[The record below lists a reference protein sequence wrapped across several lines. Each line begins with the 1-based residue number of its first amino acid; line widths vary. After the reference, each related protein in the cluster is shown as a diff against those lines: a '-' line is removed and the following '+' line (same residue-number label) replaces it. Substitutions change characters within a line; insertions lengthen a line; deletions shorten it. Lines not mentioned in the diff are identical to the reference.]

1 MTFHSSRFLSEQSR
15 RPSTAFKKI
24 FGRAFP
30 TEATGSLNRKRVSIR
45 GSLNRTRSMIV
56 SDSSKQSKILSL
68 VCYLIHVSRIFIDG
82 PSPTYSKQSSIDEE
96 EISHH
101 STPSGCEKKIT
112 AGISMAHF
120 FDGVFMSELIP
131 LINITLTF
139 KMFLT

>member
-1 MTFHSSRFLSEQSR
+1 
-15 RPSTAFKKI
+15 
-24 FGRAFP
+24 
-30 TEATGSLNRKRVSIR
+30 
-45 GSLNRTRSMIV
+45 MIV

-68 VCYLIHVSRIFIDG
+68 VCIIIHVSRIFIDG
-82 PSPTYSKQSSIDEE
+82 PSPTYSKQSSIDED

-120 FDGVFMSELIP
+120 CDGVFMSELIP
-131 LINITLTF
+131 LLNITLTF